1 MSGVRHSQSSIIV
14 MKVSSHK
21 YHTVISLLVTN
32 IIQVFLLLSLLAF
45 VCQTQAATLLNSR
58 EREALIGHLQDVRS
72 DRIVLTDRQKLALKL
87 ETEFQKQ
94 GFSPFSPRTDPGF
107 ETGKVPGDRNRNIFF
122 IHLIS

>member
-21 YHTVISLLVTN
+21 YHTVISLSVTN
-32 IIQVFLLLSLLAF
+32 IIQVLLLLSLAS
-45 VCQTQAATLLNSR
+45 VCQAQGTGLLNSK
-58 EREALIGHLQDVRS
+58 ERRALIGHLQDVRS
-72 DRIVLTDRQKLALKL
+72 DKIVLTDRQKLALKL

-107 ETGKVPGDRNRNIFF
+107 ETGKVAGDRNGNIFF